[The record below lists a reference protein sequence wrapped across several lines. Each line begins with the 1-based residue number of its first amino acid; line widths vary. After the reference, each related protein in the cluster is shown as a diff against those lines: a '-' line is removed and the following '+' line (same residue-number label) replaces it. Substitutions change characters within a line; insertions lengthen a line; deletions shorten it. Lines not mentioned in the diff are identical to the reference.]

1 MREQHHVYLR
11 DHSQSVERATTA
23 CSHLTRLTLHEK
35 HWHVFTTVFAVSRTM
50 DETPSSVVAV
60 TVVKLGRSSAIR
72 SCSSDSVSVS
82 IRRANGRSCIDMNLI
97 LVVADEGIYLRYQV
111 VYRNVIGDME
121 QPLEGIVLQH
131 GLL

>member
-1 MREQHHVYLR
+1 M
-11 DHSQSVERATTA
+11 
-23 CSHLTRLTLHEK
+23 
-35 HWHVFTTVFAVSRTM
+35 FAVSRTM